1 MAEPLDLDEL
11 AKAYRY
17 FCPKCDCYHWSGCV
31 TDEIMD
37 NLVAE
42 LQKTRQLLRAAVEAE
57 RGARKELKRVKP
69 IRELIGVE
77 VRHLTNQLAEA
88 REDTERLDWLEH
100 EHSYVGGNYGEPAWS
115 CCRDELGNRQLFHG
129 SNAREAAFAPVI
141 SWRTRRSKTS

>member
-42 LQKTRQLLRAAVEAE
+42 LQKTRQLLRAAAD
-57 RGARKELKRVKP
+57 
-69 IRELIGVE
+69 
-77 VRHLTNQLAEA
+77 RHLTNQLAEA

-129 SNAREAAFAPVI
+129 SNAREAIDAAMQAGIHPVG
-141 SWRTRRSKTS
+141 TEGD